1 MVMMHVVVLS
11 VTPQVYGALRMTVKI
26 FLMWNSNMIVDGG
39 EDATVATSWLE
50 ASNLIV
56 LRVLLSLSLSYFIY
70 FVACNVFVYDLL
82 SFCQTGIIC
91 NTI

>member
-1 MVMMHVVVLS
+1 MIMMHVVV
-11 VTPQVYGALRMTVKI
+11 VFIMPQVYGALRMTVKI
-26 FLMWNSNMIVDGG
+26 LLMWNSKMIIDGG
-39 EDATVATSWLE
+39 EDVTVETSWLE